1 MMKKSFIHWGI
12 ITVLGF
18 IHIQGLLPASPWM
31 TIELPA
37 ALLTLAVVYWVA
49 RKHPA
54 PSLGYQLNGAFYLI
68 QILLIVPRFAL
79 DSGYWNLPL
88 LICFI
93 GLEWIRMYTSH
104 VLSGLLN
111 ERDGFA
117 KERSHMNETFRI
129 VRSERHDFLKH
140 ISAIHYMLDHQ
151 EAEKAKEYLDD
162 LVDGYEKTNLS
173 IKGERGSIAG
183 ILHQM
188 YRDASNAGLNIVY
201 DTDLPLSTMPMTDKE
216 LVALLGNLLSNGID
230 AAVEWQEE
238 TGEQGAVTLQ
248 FHKRSGFYI
257 LKVEN
262 HCRTIPGPILDKIYQ
277 QEGITTKSGDHH
289 GLGTKVIKDI
299 VKDYN
304 GFLDF
309 IHRGQRFETKL
320 KFPAIH

>member
-1 MMKKSFIHWGI
+1 MMKKSHIHWGI
-12 ITVLGF
+12 IAILAL
-18 IHIQGLLPASPWM
+18 IHIQGLLPASHWIK
-31 TIELPA
+31 TELPA
-37 ALLTLAVVYWVA
+37 AILTVAFIYWVA
-49 RKHPA
+49 RKQPA
-54 PSLGYQLNGAFYLI
+54 PSLCYQLNGAFYII
-68 QILLIVPRFAL
+68 QILLIVPRFNPG
-79 DSGYWNLPL
+79 SGYWNIPL
-88 LICFI
+88 LMGFI
-93 GLEWIRMYTSH
+93 ALEWIRMNTSR

-111 ERDGFA
+111 EKDGFE

-140 ISAIHYMLDHQ
+140 ISAIHYMLDHR

-162 LVDGYEKTNLS
+162 LVDGYERTNLS

-188 YRDASNAGLNIVY
+188 YREASSAGLNIVY

-216 LVALLGNLLSNGID
+216 LVALLGNLLSNSID

-238 TGEQGAVTLQ
+238 TGEQGSVTLQ
-248 FHKRSGFYI
+248 FHKRSGLYI

-262 HCRTIPGPILDKIYQ
+262 HSRTIPGPILDQIYQ
-277 QEGITTKSGDHH
+277 QEGITTKSGNHH

>member
-1 MMKKSFIHWGI
+1 MMKKSVSHWGI
-12 ITVLGF
+12 IAILGF
-18 IHIQGLLPASPWM
+18 IHIQGLLPASPWV
-31 TIELPA
+31 TTELPA
-37 ALLTLAVVYWVA
+37 AILIMGVVYLIA

-54 PSLGYQLNGAFYLI
+54 PSPGYQLNGTIYFL
-68 QILLIVPRFAL
+68 QILLIVPCFAPET
-79 DSGYWNLPL
+79 GYWNLPL
-88 LICFI
+88 LIGFI
-93 GLEWIRMYTSH
+93 GLEWIRIRTSR

-111 ERDGFA
+111 EKDGFE
-117 KERSHMNETFRI
+117 KERRHMNETFRI

-140 ISAIHYMLDHQ
+140 ISAIHYMLDHR
-151 EAEKAKEYLDD
+151 EAEKAKEYLDE
-162 LVDGYEKTNLS
+162 LVDGYEETNLS

-188 YRDASNAGLNIVY
+188 YRDASNAGLSIVY

-216 LVALLGNLLSNGID
+216 LVALLGNLLSNSID
-230 AAVEWQEE
+230 AALEWQEE

-248 FHKRSGFYI
+248 FHKRSGLYI

-289 GLGTKVIKDI
+289 GLGTKMIKDI

-309 IHRGQRFETKL
+309 IHKGQRFETKL